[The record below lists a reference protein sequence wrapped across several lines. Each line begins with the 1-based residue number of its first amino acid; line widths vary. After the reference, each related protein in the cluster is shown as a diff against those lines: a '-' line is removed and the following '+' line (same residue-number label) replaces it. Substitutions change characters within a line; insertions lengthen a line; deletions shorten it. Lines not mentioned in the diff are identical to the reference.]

1 MDISSNKDEE
11 ENSMHNTVVL
21 FSNSDKFTL
30 HQVRIIVTVFSF
42 CFSAFNA
49 KKSKWMSL
57 LGTKSYSKLVGLYS
71 YMFSE
76 CSVWHVLK
84 MGCFLSFQDM
94 CVVCGSFGQ
103 GAEGRLLAC
112 SQCGQCYHPYCVSIK
127 VSAFVHV
134 KKWLDYTFF
143 SYCVLIALCCLW
155 FCGN

>member
-30 HQVRIIVTVFSF
+30 HQVRIIVSIFHFVLLLLIR
-42 CFSAFNA
+42 
-49 KKSKWMSL
+49 KKSEWMSS
-57 LGTKSYSKLVGLYS
+57 LGLKLPSKLVGFYS
-71 YMFSE
+71 CMFSE
-76 CSVWHVLK
+76 CSVWHVLRV
-84 MGCFLSFQDM
+84 CSSLSFQDM

-127 VSAFVHV
+127 VSAVVTH
-134 KKWLDYTFF
+134 KNYLITLF
-143 SYCVLIALCCLW
+143 SYCTLIALCCLW